1 MAYCTLD
8 DIIARRLTNEK
19 LVELTNDTP
28 QSTVIDQVKVDAAI
42 ADAQEE
48 IDGYLRGRVNL
59 PLEPVPAIIRRIAV
73 DITTRNLYRRRLD
86 PLRPESLDK
95 DYKEDLAKLEAI
107 RRGDISISAEEV
119 GRSQAT
125 IRTNKRRGDRM
136 FGKRCLGEF

>member
-8 DIIARRLTNEK
+8 DMIARRLTNEK

-28 QSTVIDQVKVDAAI
+28 ASAVIDQVKVDAAI

-73 DITTRNLYRRRLD
+73 DIATRNLYRRRLD
-86 PLRPESLDK
+86 LLRPESLDK
-95 DYKEDLAKLEAI
+95 DYKDDLAKLEAI
-107 RRGDISISAEEV
+107 RRGDISISSEDV
-119 GRSQAT
+119 SRSQAT

-136 FGKRCLGEF
+136 FDKRRLGEF